1 MPEEPSQLL
10 YMFFQTESE
19 LIGNVTARVA
29 ANLLLLFPTRPSNH
43 DAYRNDNSADLGQL
57 GELFIELR
65 DMAVGCLSGDVNDR
79 EVQIG
84 IERKD
89 LARYSFFFPLLKG
102 ENKIYRLDHF

>member
-10 YMFFQTESE
+10 SMFFQTESE

-29 ANLLLLFPTRPSNH
+29 ANLVLFPTRPSNH

-65 DMAVGCLSGDVNDR
+65 DMAVGCLLGDDNDR

-84 IERKD
+84 IERKG
-89 LARYSFFFPLLKG
+89 LASYSLFFFFLTKRR
-102 ENKIYRLDHF
+102 NKIYRLDHF